1 MVETKNDKIDLKKI
15 EQQTFHEFMID
26 GITEILLGILL
37 IFLPVLFIHVSFISF
52 YIFFI
57 LFAQP
62 IVEFIRERTTYPR
75 LGRVEFKREEDKE
88 GYSVKKSLL
97 ILLLLFLGSI
107 VITFSMMIIVEGE
120 FDLSLIYKWI
130 PFLFGLIM
138 FGPSLFLVGKTSQ
151 QRYYFLGA
159 FSTIL
164 GFLFSILDF
173 PDEMIGIYLYLYFFT
188 LGVLAIILG
197 VIRYVR
203 FVRTYPVIHME
214 EEEES

>member
-1 MVETKNDKIDLKKI
+1 MVERQNDKIDLKKI

-26 GITEILLGILL
+26 GITEILLGIVL
-37 IFLPVLFIHVSFISF
+37 IFLPILFIHVSFITF
-52 YIFFI
+52 YVCFI

-88 GYSVKKSLL
+88 GYSMKKSLL
-97 ILLLLFLGSI
+97 ILLLLFLASF
-107 VITFSMMIIVEGE
+107 VITLSMMIIVEGE

-138 FGPSLFLVGKTSQ
+138 FGPSIFLVGKTNQ

-164 GFLFSILDF
+164 GFFFAMLDF
-173 PDEMIGIYLYLYFFT
+173 PDEMIGLYLYFFT
-188 LGVLAIILG
+188 LGVSAIILG
-197 VIRYVR
+197 VIRYIR
-203 FVRTYPVIHME
+203 FVRNYPVIHME
-214 EEEES
+214 EEKS